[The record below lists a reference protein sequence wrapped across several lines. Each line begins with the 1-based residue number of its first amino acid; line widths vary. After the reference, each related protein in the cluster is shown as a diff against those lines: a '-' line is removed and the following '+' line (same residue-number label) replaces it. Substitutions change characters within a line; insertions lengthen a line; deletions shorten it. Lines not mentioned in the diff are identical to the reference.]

1 MALFPRF
8 SPSYAPYHRH
18 EYTPFFKL
26 FDDTFSELQ
35 KISDNA
41 QKSFN
46 PKFDVKEEKD
56 KYILEGELPGIAQ
69 KDVSIEFADEQTLTI
84 KGRTEHVRE
93 EGQKPGTGAAESQ
106 KQGDQPAQQEG
117 GQQTQNGHSSTQVA
131 TTGGKEVGKH
141 QPEHTYWVTE
151 RSVGEFARSFSF
163 PNRVDQE
170 NVRASLKNG
179 ILSVVVPKLQK
190 VNTSR
195 KVEIND
201 E

>member
-8 SPSYAPYHRH
+8 GSPLAPYVGHRH
-18 EYTPFFKL
+18 EFGPFFKL

-93 EGQKPGTGAAESQ
+93 EGQPQSV
-106 KQGDQPAQQEG
+106 QGQQEG
-117 GQQTQNGHSSTQVA
+117 GQAKQQQDGGQQAQNGHSSTQVA
-131 TTGGKEVGKH
+131 TTGSKEVGKH
-141 QPEHTYWVTE
+141 QPEHTYWVSE

-179 ILSVVVPKLQK
+179 ILSVVVPKAQK
-190 VNTSR
+190 VNTSKR
-195 KVEIND
+195 IEISG

>member
-8 SPSYAPYHRH
+8 GPSYAPYHRH
-18 EYTPFFKL
+18 EFTPFFKL

-35 KISDNA
+35 KISDTA

-93 EGQKPGTGAAESQ
+93 EGQRPNAAAEGQEQGSQ
-106 KQGDQPAQQEG
+106 AQQ
-117 GQQTQNGHSSTQVA
+117 QQGS
-131 TTGGKEVGKH
+131 KEVGKH
-141 QPEHTYWVTE
+141 QPDHTYWVTE

-170 NVRASLKNG
+170 NVRASMKNG
-179 ILSVVVPKLQK
+179 ILSVVVPKAQK
-190 VNTSR
+190 VNTSKR
-195 KVEIND
+195 IEISA

>member
-8 SPSYAPYHRH
+8 GPSYAPYHRH
-18 EYTPFFKL
+18 EFTPFFKL

-35 KISDNA
+35 KISDTA

-93 EGQKPGTGAAESQ
+93 EGQRPNAAAEGQEQGSQ
-106 KQGDQPAQQEG
+106 AQQQQ
-117 GQQTQNGHSSTQVA
+117 GQQAQNGHGQSSTQVA
-131 TTGGKEVGKH
+131 TTGSKEVGKH
-141 QPEHTYWVTE
+141 QPDHTYWVTE

-170 NVRASLKNG
+170 NVRASMKNG
-179 ILSVVVPKLQK
+179 ILSVVVPKAQK
-190 VNTSR
+190 VNTSKR
-195 KVEIND
+195 IEISA